1 MKNKFSFRFQTIL
14 DIKERLE
21 EDKKSQLGTATQYF
35 QEEANRLQT
44 FIDKKNNANQE
55 LQDLTQQVI
64 TINDLKKFGNKLEFM
79 QRQIDHQNVVVKKS
93 ESLMDN
99 CRLELVEAKK
109 QTMIFD
115 KLKEKAQDQFKY
127 MKLKEEEVFIDQ
139 IVSYRTA
146 SK

>member
-21 EDKKSQLGTATQYF
+21 DTKKSQLGTATQYF
-35 QEEANRLQT
+35 NEESNRLQD
-44 FIDKKNNANQE
+44 FIEKRDVVNNEFAE
-55 LQDLTQQVI
+55 MTQQVI
-64 TINDLKKFGNKLEFM
+64 TVKDLQSFGSKRDYM
-79 QRQIDHQNVVVKKS
+79 QRQIENQNVVVKKC
-93 ESLMDN
+93 ESHVDN

-115 KLKEKAQDQFKY
+115 KLKDKAQEQFKQ
-127 MKLKEEEVFIDQ
+127 MLLKEEELFVDQ
-139 IVSYRTA
+139 IVSFRSA